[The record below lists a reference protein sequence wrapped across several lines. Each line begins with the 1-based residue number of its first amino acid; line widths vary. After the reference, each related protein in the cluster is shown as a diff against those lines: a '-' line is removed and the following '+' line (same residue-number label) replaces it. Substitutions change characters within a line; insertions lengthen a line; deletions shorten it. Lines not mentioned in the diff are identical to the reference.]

1 MNDYDDVVD
10 LHEMARYLSHTYQRI
25 EAHQPSN
32 ADYEV
37 NIHEAIV
44 DVLKRLR
51 KRVLTG
57 TYVQSWAAK
66 GFMHQMRALL
76 LAYNDHMVAT
86 EDQPELEWYDV
97 LDLAGR
103 EELCSLLL
111 EELHD
116 HVHNY
121 RSTKAAA

>member
-1 MNDYDDVVD
+1 
-10 LHEMARYLSHTYQRI
+10 
-25 EAHQPSN
+25 
-32 ADYEV
+32 
-37 NIHEAIV
+37 
-44 DVLKRLR
+44 
-51 KRVLTG
+51 
-57 TYVQSWAAK
+57 
-66 GFMHQMRALL
+66 MHQMRPLL